1 MLRELLATS
10 EARNTSL
17 NTGANILNK
26 AIEQARTPPET
37 QLDLVECLRKRRLLD
52 LLAVFTND
60 KFAKDK
66 TSFAASR
73 RCGVAFLVDCEKY
86 QWHPWMLANEKDQV
100 LWEVRQAF
108 CHLQSWLFFGYIHQA
123 FRILGVPVTQSDF
136 LDPSPKYVSTHK
148 LKTCLARAQKSRS
161 RPAEAELAGLLTDA
175 LFILTKYRDHSEL
188 GDPMTTR
195 SDGWFIQLLFLS
207 SELNISILAL
217 AEEFKMLLRD
227 SIIKPT
233 TGDSIWPTSRTHNG
247 IDMRRFFLS
256 AGWCEDMATRIMR
269 TYSFETSY
277 YLYML
282 GPPSSHFHH
291 GNCVENVC
299 RRSIIDE
306 KSYVVCHE
314 SLTDDGKCDAC
325 AQISRENPLLEMS
338 NTPWDPRTFDPA
350 SWTQESFLRS
360 TLGLGDTLLM
370 PNQPPFIGTSVPD
383 LGNPFVALSSPAMN
397 LTGALQHLT
406 LRIFFV
412 LITNFL
418 SLSF

>member
-1 MLRELLATS
+1 MEHLEIPSNAYRAIKVPFLGEMYDPGIADFNEYPTKKGWDLENDRKAMENYRHLGDTYRDVGMQHAVEFLEDLLHDPSGMTGEEQDILRYGISMLRELLAIS

-37 QLDLVECLRKRRLLD
+37 QLDLVECLRKRRPLD

-73 RCGVAFLVDCEKY
+73 RRGVAFLIDCEKY

-136 LDPSPKYVSTHK
+136 LDPSRKYVSTHK
-148 LKTCLARAQKSRS
+148 LKTYLARAQKSRS

-195 SDGWFIQLLFLS
+195 SDGWFIRLLFLS

-233 TGDSIWPTSRTHNG
+233 TGDSIWPTSRTHDG
-247 IDMRRFFLS
+247 IVMRRFFSQLGGVRIWQHVSCGRTRSRPHTTCICLS
-256 AGWCEDMATRIMR
+256 
-269 TYSFETSY
+269 
-277 YLYML
+277 
-282 GPPSSHFHH
+282 HH
-291 GNCVENVC
+291 
-299 RRSIIDE
+299 
-306 KSYVVCHE
+306 HH
-314 SLTDDGKCDAC
+314 
-325 AQISRENPLLEMS
+325 
-338 NTPWDPRTFDPA
+338 TF
-350 SWTQESFLRS
+350 T
-360 TLGLGDTLLM
+360 TVT
-370 PNQPPFIGTSVPD
+370 V
-383 LGNPFVALSSPAMN
+383 
-397 LTGALQHLT
+397 
-406 LRIFFV
+406 
-412 LITNFL
+412 
-418 SLSF
+418 